1 VRRGAALVLSAAALA
16 AAAGCGGSTVTEAV
30 TTDRPPGTTASPVP
44 SAPTAP
50 AAPTAPSG
58 DLEGR
63 LPPEDALAGLRT
75 GRIQELP
82 SPQALVDALYRAG
95 DPSRDAA
102 ERRLAQAG
110 YEAGVLRDQSGED
123 PSAGPAMLRAY
134 VMRLRDV
141 AAARAEVDDAV
152 DEVRATSTAPA
163 RDVDVPGVPDAR
175 GIRVDISQGEVRGGV
190 VFVTFP
196 AGPYVQGL
204 QVVARSEAALP
215 EDELVAAA
223 RDLYARAGAAP

>member
-1 VRRGAALVLSAAALA
+1 VRRRAALVLSAAALA
-16 AAAGCGGSTVTEAV
+16 AAAGCGGSTATEAV
-30 TTDRPPGTTASPVP
+30 TTDRPPGTTAPGT
-44 SAPTAP
+44 APT
-50 AAPTAPSG
+50 APTAPSG

-63 LPPEDALAGLRT
+63 LPPEDALAGLRP

-82 SPQALVDALYRAG
+82 SPQALVDALYQAG
-95 DPSRDAA
+95 DPSREAA

-110 YEAGVLRDQSGED
+110 YGGGVLRDQSGED
-123 PSAGPAMLRAY
+123 PSTGPALMRAY
-134 VMRLRDV
+134 VIRLRDA

-175 GIRVDISQGEVRGGV
+175 GIRVDVSLAGVDGGV

-196 AGPYVQGL
+196 AGPYVHGL
-204 QVVARSEAALP
+204 QVVSRSEAALP

-223 RDLYARAGAAP
+223 RDLYAGAGAAP